1 VHRVGQSNGQCGHDV
16 LLNKV
21 KNSAGVMALT
31 FNSWDRLKS
40 FTLWV
45 VMNWLTDATVV
56 WQFGTMVLHKN
67 ILLLNVIL
75 ILKFL
80 TK

>member
-1 VHRVGQSNGQCGHDV
+1 
-16 LLNKV
+16 
-21 KNSAGVMALT
+21 MALT

-67 ILLLNVIL
+67 ILLLNVIF
-75 ILKFL
+75 ILGGFKFEAQHAL
-80 TK
+80 VIDETPLRVF